1 MKENIALPLQEYT
14 NLDSATINM
23 IIKMKLGMVNLAGY
37 ENHYP
42 SELSGG
48 MKKRAGIARAMA
60 LDPIVLFFD
69 ELSAGLDP
77 VTAVELDDLII
88 KTNEALGTTM
98 VIVTHEL
105 ESICKIAHRVLML
118 DKKAKGIIAEGKPLD
133 LKEKATD
140 PRVRSFFLRQLPE
153 ADSRSRVLCQVK
165 ASKFLIGL
173 FVIIGTL
180 IAAVI
185 IIWVGAAD
193 IFMKGSTYV
202 TYFDESVQGLQADS
216 AVKYRGVE
224 IGKVKSIKVAPDYRL
239 IEVIMKIDISGDLQN
254 QTDALLRTAGITG
267 IVFIELDQIKPGDKS
282 RLSRNYF

>member
-1 MKENIALPLQEYT
+1 M
-14 NLDSATINM
+14 INM

-37 ENHYP
+37 GNHYP

-105 ESICKIAHRVLML
+105 ESIYKIADRVIML
-118 DKKAKGIIAEGKPLD
+118 DKKAKGIIAEGDPLK

-140 PRVRSFFLRQLPE
+140 YRVRSFFLRQMTKP
-153 ADSRSRVLCQVK
+153 DFQDGFYVK
-165 ASKFLIGL
+165 
-173 FVIIGTL
+173 
-180 IAAVI
+180 
-185 IIWVGAAD
+185 
-193 IFMKGSTYV
+193 
-202 TYFDESVQGLQADS
+202 
-216 AVKYRGVE
+216 
-224 IGKVKSIKVAPDYRL
+224 
-239 IEVIMKIDISGDLQN
+239 
-254 QTDALLRTAGITG
+254 
-267 IVFIELDQIKPGDKS
+267 
-282 RLSRNYF
+282 

>member
-1 MKENIALPLQEYT
+1 MRLPGTKPIIIVEGLTARFGTNVVFENVSFQVYKGEILVIVGESGCGKTTLLKMMIGLQSPSSGKVLFQGTDIISASGKELNNFRHNIGVLFQSSALFSSMTLKENIALPLQEYT
-14 NLDSATINM
+14 NLDRATIDL

-77 VTAVELDDLII
+77 VTAVELDNLII

-105 ESICKIAHRVLML
+105 ESICKIAHRVIML
-118 DKKAKGIIAEGKPLD
+118 DTKAKGIIAEGTPLE

-140 PRVRSFFLRQLPE
+140 PRVRSFFLREAPE
-153 ADSRSRVLCQVK
+153 ESSQD
-165 ASKFLIGL
+165 
-173 FVIIGTL
+173 
-180 IAAVI
+180 
-185 IIWVGAAD
+185 
-193 IFMKGSTYV
+193 TYYV
-202 TYFDESVQGLQADS
+202 
-216 AVKYRGVE
+216 R
-224 IGKVKSIKVAPDYRL
+224 
-239 IEVIMKIDISGDLQN
+239 
-254 QTDALLRTAGITG
+254 
-267 IVFIELDQIKPGDKS
+267 
-282 RLSRNYF
+282 

>member
-1 MKENIALPLQEYT
+1 LHSPYSKSTIIVENLAASFGSNIVLESVSFQVYKGEVLVIVGESGCGKSTLLRIMIGLQKPSSGKVLFQGVDITETGEKDLNNYRQNIGVLFQSSALFSSMTLKENIALPLREYT
-14 NLDSATINM
+14 NLDSAMINM

-77 VTAVELDDLII
+77 VTAAELDDLII

-105 ESICKIAHRVLML
+105 ESIYKIADRVIML
-118 DKKAKGIIAEGKPLD
+118 DKTAKGIIAEGNPLE

-140 PRVRSFFLRQLPE
+140 PRVRSFFLRQMTEPDHQDE
-153 ADSRSRVLCQVK
+153 FYVK
-165 ASKFLIGL
+165 
-173 FVIIGTL
+173 
-180 IAAVI
+180 
-185 IIWVGAAD
+185 
-193 IFMKGSTYV
+193 
-202 TYFDESVQGLQADS
+202 
-216 AVKYRGVE
+216 
-224 IGKVKSIKVAPDYRL
+224 
-239 IEVIMKIDISGDLQN
+239 
-254 QTDALLRTAGITG
+254 
-267 IVFIELDQIKPGDKS
+267 
-282 RLSRNYF
+282 